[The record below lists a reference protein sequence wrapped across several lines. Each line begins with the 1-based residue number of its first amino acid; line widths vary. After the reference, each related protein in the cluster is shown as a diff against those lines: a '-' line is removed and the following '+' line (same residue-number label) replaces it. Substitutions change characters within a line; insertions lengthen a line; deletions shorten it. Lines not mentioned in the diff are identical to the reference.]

1 MPDWA
6 RSVPQYAPVSTQKAG
21 ISAENELKAGFLLAN
36 NARRTVRGPQSCRG
50 RRNQIGEGWARAVPQ
65 YAPVST

>member
-36 NARRTVRGPQSCRG
+36 NARRTVRSPQSDRG
-50 RRNQIGEGWARAVPQ
+50 RLGAANGTEVRSNIRGV
-65 YAPVST
+65 